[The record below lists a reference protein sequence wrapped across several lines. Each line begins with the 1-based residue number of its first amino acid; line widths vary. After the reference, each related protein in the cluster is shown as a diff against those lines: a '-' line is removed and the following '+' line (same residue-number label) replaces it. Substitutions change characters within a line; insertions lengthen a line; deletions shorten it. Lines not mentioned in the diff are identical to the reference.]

1 MPEKIRRVRRKRRSR
16 SLPGVESFSSL
27 RLHLPPVRVA
37 VYVAA
42 AALVLLLIV
51 FFGTYGSKLYGSW
64 HVSRLLKRA
73 TAMLEKKDFSAA
85 SQSAKK
91 VLERHRDSLPAFYI
105 LAEATEKQNFEET
118 VSWRAQIARLQPD
131 NIDSQLNLA
140 SAALRFGQIDLA
152 RKTLERVA
160 PRAQDQAAFHVVAG
174 WLARAEGNLAEQEQQ
189 FAIALK
195 QDPKNDLYKFNLAA
209 LQIHSPE
216 TEKSAHARDDLDR
229 LTQTPQFRPGALR
242 ALLNDAVDRNDLQ
255 AADRF
260 AQQLQMS
267 PEVSF
272 GDYLLCLNFYRKLDA
287 KKFDALLE
295 KVKPVGARNSGD
307 LGLLLDW
314 MNENGLSAE
323 VVKWMDKLPDA
334 TTAKPPAAI
343 AIAAAFGEQKN
354 WSRLRRWTRSES
366 WGEDDYLRLAYQGF
380 AARQSRQSSADAEFD
395 TLWRAALHAAADRP
409 DHEIKLARLASKWNL
424 PIESEELWSR
434 LSRVPPSRRE
444 ALDALYKLYRANND
458 LKKLYD
464 VLQRL
469 HDASPNETGITV
481 NLARLGLNIDQN
493 TKQAQEL
500 AKKAFDRT
508 PGDVNGAITYA
519 FSLYVQSRTSEG
531 LEVLRKFPPEALHE
545 SHAAV
550 YAAVILLDL
559 NQTDQ
564 AKEYIQVAKH
574 GPIYAEEKR
583 LLEDELNKISGV
595 SPTPTPSPAA
605 GASREAGSPSP
616 TPAPSATISAAGAS
630 SQGGSTSTPESR
642 SSEDSVSESP
652 DTLTGNLASVF
663 VRIENITASHCHAER
678 LQRVP

>member
-1 MPEKIRRVRRKRRSR
+1 MPEKIRRVRRRKRGR
-16 SLPGVESFSSL
+16 SLPGIESVPCF
-27 RLHLPPVRVA
+27 RLHLPPVRV
-37 VYVAA
+37 VLYVAA
-42 AALVLLLIV
+42 AAAIVLLIIL
-51 FFGTYGSKLYGSW
+51 FGTYGSKLCSGW
-64 HVSRLLKRA
+64 HEERLLKRA
-73 TAMLEKKDFSAA
+73 TATLQKNDFAA
-85 SQSAKK
+85 ANRLARE
-91 VLERHRDSLPAFYI
+91 VLERERDSLPAFYI
-105 LAEATEKQNFEET
+105 LAEVTEKQNSEET

-131 NIDSQLNLA
+131 DIDSQLNLA

-160 PRAQDQAAFHVVAG
+160 PRAQDQAPFHVVAG

-189 FAIALK
+189 FDIAVNK
-195 QDPKNDLYKFNLAA
+195 DPKNDLYKFNLAA
-209 LQIHSPE
+209 LQIRSQDP
-216 TEKSAHARDDLDR
+216 EKSDQARANLES
-229 LTQTPQFRPGALR
+229 LTQVSQFRSGALR
-242 ALLNDAVDRNDLQ
+242 ALLNDAVDRNDIQ

-267 PEVSF
+267 PQVGF

-295 KVKPVGARNSGD
+295 KVKPVAARNSGD
-307 LGLLLDW
+307 LGLLMDW
-314 MNENGLSAE
+314 MNENGLASE
-323 VVKWMDKLPDA
+323 VVKWMDKLPAA
-334 TTAKPPAAI
+334 TTAKPPPAI
-343 AIAAAFGEQKN
+343 AIAAAFAEQKN

-366 WGEDDYLRLAYQGF
+366 WGEEDYLRLAYQGF

-409 DHEIKLARLASKWNL
+409 DHEIKLARLVSKWNL

-434 LSRVPPSRRE
+434 LSRLPPSRRE
-444 ALDALYKLYRANND
+444 ALDALYRLYRANND

-469 HDASPNETGITV
+469 HDASPNEIGITV
-481 NLARLGLNIDQN
+481 NLARLGLNLDQN
-493 TKQAQEL
+493 TKQAREL
-500 AKKAFDRT
+500 AKQAFDRA
-508 PGDVNGAITYA
+508 PDDVNCAITYA
-519 FSLYVQSRTSEG
+519 FSLYVQGRTSEG

-559 NQTDQ
+559 NQTDG

-583 LLEDELNKISGV
+583 LLEDELNKIWGGSRTPTTTQSP
-595 SPTPTPSPAA
+595 SPTPTP
-605 GASREAGSPSP
+605 PSSA
-616 TPAPSATISAAGAS
+616 TTSSAEATISAAGAS

-642 SSEDSVSESP
+642 SSED
-652 DTLTGNLASVF
+652 
-663 VRIENITASHCHAER
+663 
-678 LQRVP
+678 